1 MAPSGTNER
10 NDNLFE
16 RFIMPV
22 FGNLL
27 LDRETMLRYRNSID
41 WESECDRLRSDTVTY
56 PEYYQSQ
63 NFHGV
68 TNGYLS
74 IDAAVTYDPVTRYAV
89 PPHEEWV
96 RQGAVDRINGQ
107 PLRLL
112 DLGCGTGSTTLLLK
126 QAYPQAAVIG
136 MDLSPFMLVV
146 AEQKAQKANL
156 EIEFRHGN
164 AESTGF
170 ADESFDI
177 VTASLLFHET
187 PPAIA
192 QTILYECFR
201 LLKPGG
207 QIVIL
212 DGDQTVLRQT
222 QWLTEIFEEPYIKSY
237 AAGSTDA
244 WMGRAGFDAV
254 RTENW
259 WGVHQITTAIKPL
272 RATAPTRVSFE
283 RPAIATDGEQWAMG

>member
-1 MAPSGTNER
+1 
-10 NDNLFE
+10 
-16 RFIMPV
+16 MPV

-27 LDRETMLRYRNSID
+27 MDRDALLQFRQSID
-41 WESECDRLRSDTVTY
+41 WETECDRLQSESVEY
-56 PEYYQSQ
+56 PDYYQSQ

-68 TNGYLS
+68 PNGYLS
-74 IDAAVTYDPVTRYAV
+74 IDAAVTYDPITRYAV

-96 RQGAVDRINGQ
+96 RQGVVDRIIGTPQ
-107 PLRLL
+107 RLL
-112 DLGCGTGSTTLLLK
+112 DLGCGTGSTTVLLK
-126 QAYPQAAVIG
+126 KAFPNAAVTG
-136 MDLSPFMLVV
+136 MDLSPYMLVV
-146 AEQKAQKANL
+146 AEQKAARATL

-170 ADESFDI
+170 ADESFDV

-192 QTILYECFR
+192 QLILYECFR

-207 QIVIL
+207 QVIIL

-222 QWLTEIFEEPYIKSY
+222 GWLTEIFEEPYIKSY
-237 AAGSTDA
+237 ASSSTDA
-244 WMGRAGFDAV
+244 WMGRAGFNAV

-259 WGVHQITTAIKPL
+259 WGVHQITTAVKPL
-272 RATAPTRVSFE
+272 RAAAPTRISFDS
-283 RPAIATDGEQWAMG
+283 PAIAPYGDQSPVYGASLSS